1 MGLLALKR
9 GLRFKVFE
17 REFQERA
24 CIGVMQAI
32 AYGISFCEC
41 QPFCRSKSI
50 ECNCQILS
58 LLSLHLLVYFL
69 HFKSVFNY
77 RPGV

>member
-24 CIGVMQAI
+24 CIGV
-32 AYGISFCEC
+32 E
-41 QPFCRSKSI
+41 
-50 ECNCQILS
+50 L
-58 LLSLHLLVYFL
+58 
-69 HFKSVFNY
+69 
-77 RPGV
+77 